1 MNAETWASIGVS
13 TVTGLSGVW
22 AVRAARR
29 TPKQE
34 RRDDFTAVSAQ
45 QAAISD
51 QQGRAIERLERRVEQ
66 GETKAAAQ
74 QERLAE
80 CDEAIAWLLVRIR
93 DLVGAIRKSDSEPP
107 AQRPMSV
114 RAARV
119 LERSDV

>member
-13 TVTGLSGVW
+13 AVTGVSGVW

-34 RRDDFTAVSAQ
+34 RRDDFT
-45 QAAISD
+45 AISD

-66 GETKAAAQ
+66 GETKAEQQ

-80 CDEAIAWLLVRIR
+80 CDEAIAWLLVRVR
-93 DLVGAIRKSDSEPP
+93 DLVGALRKSDSEPP
-107 AQRPMSV
+107 APRPMSA

>member
-1 MNAETWASIGVS
+1 MSAETWAQVGL
-13 TVTGLSGVW
+13 TGAA
-22 AVRAARR
+22 AVASAFAGRAARR
-29 TPKQE
+29 SKRQE
-34 RRDDFTAVSAQ
+34 NRDDFTAVSQ
-45 QAAISD
+45 QQVAVVE

-80 CDEAIAWLLVRIR
+80 NDEAIAWALVRIR
-93 DLVGAIRKSDSEPP
+93 DLVAYIRKSGGEPP
-107 AQRPMSV
+107 ASRPMSA

>member
-1 MNAETWASIGVS
+1 MSAETWAQVGL
-13 TVTGLSGVW
+13 TGAAAIASAFAG
-22 AVRAARR
+22 RAARR
-29 TPKQE
+29 SKRQE
-34 RRDDFTAVSAQ
+34 NRDDFTAVSQQ
-45 QAAISD
+45 QAAVVE

-66 GETKAAAQ
+66 GEVKAAAQ

-107 AQRPMSV
+107 APRPMSA

-119 LERSDV
+119 LERSDM